1 MAAALYNCLRM
12 GNFEFNSMED
22 LVFSRSFR
30 NWVFNRE
37 SPEAGFWES
46 WIARNPDKAEM
57 VRHAKAVIY
66 ALQLNPST
74 LSEDDIEAEVQKAL
88 QRLKEAP
95 RYFADDS
102 EVMGASRSRSLLRP
116 YRLMTA
122 AALFIVIALAGYLFY
137 RINLHKQRNVFQSFL
152 ASHKTSPVREQ
163 TGGAFSDQVITLP
176 DSSTVRLAQGSKL
189 YYTPDMGSGTDAA
202 GGDAAGDRGAGA
214 DPAAVKGRR
223 EVYLDGEAFF
233 DIRKNAARPF
243 YVYTGQ
249 VITKVL
255 GTSFLVRSLSSDQ
268 TTTVI
273 VKTGKVSVF
282 REDDFYAHSTTS
294 SEPGG
299 IILTPNQEVVYDRE
313 QHQLNKTLTDKPEK
327 LAAVP
332 DTALVFNVT
341 PVSRV
346 FKRLQE
352 LYGIPIVYDEEVIS
366 SCSLTATLGNDS
378 FYDKL
383 NMICKAI
390 GATYEV
396 IDGTIVVTAPGCTLK

>member
-1 MAAALYNCLRM
+1 M
-12 GNFEFNSMED
+12 GNFECNSMED

-37 SPEAGFWES
+37 SPEAAFWEN

-74 LSEDDIEAEVQKAL
+74 LTEDDIEAEVQKAL

-95 RYFADDS
+95 RYLADDS
-102 EVMGASRSRSLLRP
+102 EPMGRRRPRYLVRP

-122 AALFIVIALAGYLFY
+122 AALFFGICLAGFVFY
-137 RINLHKQRNVFQSFL
+137 RINLRKQRNVFQSFL
-152 ASHKTSPVREQ
+152 ASHENSPVREQ
-163 TGGAFSDQVITLP
+163 TGGAFSDQVINLP
-176 DSSTVRLAQGSKL
+176 DSSTVRLTQGSKL
-189 YYTPDMGSGTDAA
+189 YYAPDLE
-202 GGDAAGDRGAGA
+202 GGA
-214 DPAAVKGRR
+214 KGRR

-273 VKTGKVSVF
+273 VKTGKVSVI
-282 REDDFYAHSTTS
+282 RGDDFYAHSS
-294 SEPGG
+294 SGSEPGG

-313 QHQLNKTLTDKPEK
+313 QHQLNKTLTDKPEQ
-327 LAAVP
+327 LSAVR
-332 DTALVFNVT
+332 DTALVFNRT

-346 FKRLQE
+346 FKLLQE

-396 IDGTIVVTAPGCTLK
+396 IDGNIVVTAPGCTLK

>member
-1 MAAALYNCLRM
+1 M
-12 GNFEFNSMED
+12 GNFECNSMED

-37 SPEAGFWES
+37 SSEAAFWEN
-46 WIARNPDKAEM
+46 WIARNPDKADM

-74 LSEDDIEAEVQKAL
+74 LTEDDIEAEVQKAL

-95 RYFADDS
+95 RYFADDG
-102 EVMGASRSRSLLRP
+102 EPMSRRRPRYLVRP

-122 AALFIVIALAGYLFY
+122 AALFLGICLAGYLFY
-137 RINLHKQRNVFQSFL
+137 RINLRKQRNVFQSFL
-152 ASHKTSPVREQ
+152 ASHESSPVREQ
-163 TGGAFSDQVITLP
+163 TGGAFSDQVINLP
-176 DSSTVRLAQGSKL
+176 DSSTVRLTQGSKL
-189 YYTPDMGSGTDAA
+189 YYAPDLE
-202 GGDAAGDRGAGA
+202 GGA
-214 DPAAVKGRR
+214 KGRR

-273 VKTGKVSVF
+273 VKTGKVSVI
-282 REDDFYAHSTTS
+282 RGDDFYAHSS
-294 SEPGG
+294 SGSEPGG

-313 QHQLNKTLTDKPEK
+313 QHQLNKTLTDKPEQ
-327 LAAVP
+327 LSAVR
-332 DTALVFNVT
+332 DTALVFNGT

-366 SCSLTATLGNDS
+366 SCSLTATMGNDS

-396 IDGTIVVTAPGCTLK
+396 IDGNIVVTAPGCTLK

>member
-1 MAAALYNCLRM
+1 M
-12 GNFEFNSMED
+12 GNFECNSMED

-30 NWVFNRE
+30 NWVFDRE
-37 SPEAGFWES
+37 SPEAGFWEN

-57 VRHAKAVIY
+57 VRHAKTVIY

-74 LSEDDIEAEVQKAL
+74 LSEDDIEAEVQKAF

-102 EVMGASRSRSLLRP
+102 EPMGRRRPRYLVRP
-116 YRLMTA
+116 YRLITA
-122 AALFIVIALAGYLFY
+122 AALFLGICLAGFLFY
-137 RINLHKQRNVFQSFL
+137 RINLRKQRNVLQSFL
-152 ASHKTSPVREQ
+152 ASHETSPVREQ
-163 TGGAFSDQVITLP
+163 TGSAFSDQVITLP

-189 YYTPDMGSGTDAA
+189 YYAA
-202 GGDAAGDRGAGA
+202 E
-214 DPAAVKGRR
+214 PAAAKGRR

-233 DIRKNAARPF
+233 DVRKNAARPF

-255 GTSFLVRSLSSDQ
+255 GTSFIVRSLSSDQ
-268 TTTVI
+268 TTSVI
-273 VKTGKVSVF
+273 VKTGKVLVI
-282 REDDFYAHSTTS
+282 REDDFYAHSAS
-294 SEPGG
+294 DSEPGG
-299 IILTPNQEVVYDRE
+299 TILTPNQEVVYDRE

-332 DTALVFNVT
+332 DTAFVFNGT

-366 SCSLTATLGNDS
+366 SCSLTAAMGNDS

-383 NMICKAI
+383 KMICKAI

-396 IDGTIVVTAPGCTLK
+396 IDGNIVVTAPGCILK

>member
-1 MAAALYNCLRM
+1 M
-12 GNFEFNSMED
+12 GNFECNSMED

-37 SPEAGFWES
+37 SPEAVFWEN
-46 WIARNPDKAEM
+46 WIVRNPDKAEM

-74 LSEDDIEAEVQKAL
+74 LTEDNIEAEVQKAL

-102 EVMGASRSRSLLRP
+102 ELMGRRRPRYLVRP

-122 AALFIVIALAGYLFY
+122 AVLFLGICLVGYFFY
-137 RINLHKQRNVFQSFL
+137 RINFRKQRNVFQAFL
-152 ASHKTSPVREQ
+152 ASHESSPVREQ
-163 TGGAFSDQVITLP
+163 AGGAFSDQVISLP
-176 DSSTVRLAQGSKL
+176 DSSTFRLTQGSKL
-189 YYTPDMGSGTDAA
+189 YYATDLGAA
-202 GGDAAGDRGAGA
+202 AR
-214 DPAAVKGRR
+214 GRR

-233 DIRKNAARPF
+233 DIRKNPARPF

-268 TTTVI
+268 TTNVI
-273 VKTGKVSVF
+273 VKTGKVSVI
-282 REDDFYAHSTTS
+282 RVDDFYAHSSTGT
-294 SEPGG
+294 EPGG

-313 QHQLNKTLTDKPEK
+313 KHQLNKTLTEKPEK
-327 LAAVP
+327 LSAIP
-332 DTALVFNVT
+332 DTAFVFNGT
-341 PVSRV
+341 PVSRA
-346 FKRLQE
+346 FILLQE

-366 SCSLTATLGNDS
+366 SCSLTATLSNDS

-396 IDGTIVVTAPGCTLK
+396 IDGNIVVTAPGCTLK

>member
-1 MAAALYNCLRM
+1 M
-12 GNFEFNSMED
+12 
-22 LVFSRSFR
+22 
-30 NWVFNRE
+30 
-37 SPEAGFWES
+37 
-46 WIARNPDKAEM
+46 ARNADKDEM

-74 LSEDDIEAEVQKAL
+74 ISEDDIEAEVQKAL

-102 EVMGASRSRSLLRP
+102 EPMGGRRPRHLGRP
-116 YRLMTA
+116 YRLITA
-122 AALFIVIALAGYLFY
+122 ASLFTVIVLAGLLFY
-137 RINLHKQRNVFQSFL
+137 RINLRKQRNVFQSFM

-163 TGGAFSDQVITLP
+163 TGGAFSDQVLTLP

-189 YYTPDMGSGTDAA
+189 YYA
-202 GGDAAGDRGAGA
+202 G
-214 DPAAVKGRR
+214 R

-273 VKTGKVSVF
+273 VKTGKVSVI
-282 REDDFYAHSTTS
+282 RGDDFYADSAKG

-299 IILTPNQEVVYDRE
+299 MILTPNQEIVYDRE

-332 DTALVFNVT
+332 DTALIFSGT

-366 SCSLTATLGNDS
+366 SCSLTAALGNDS
-378 FYDKL
+378 FYYKL
-383 NMICKAI
+383 NMICKSI
-390 GATYEV
+390 GASYEV
-396 IDGTIVVTAPGCTLK
+396 IDGNIVVTAPGCTLK